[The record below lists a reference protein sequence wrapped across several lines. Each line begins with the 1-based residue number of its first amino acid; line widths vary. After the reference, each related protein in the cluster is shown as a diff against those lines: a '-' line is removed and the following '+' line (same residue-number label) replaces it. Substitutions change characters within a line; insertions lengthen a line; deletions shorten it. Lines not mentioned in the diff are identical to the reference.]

1 MCEEKIK
8 PNLIALVMSLC
19 LLFITFFS
27 GHTFAYDL
35 KRTFEDLSSIG
46 VAYSTHLFLHE
57 LGHQIVAEDI
67 GAKHHSIQF
76 FTSKDGKFY
85 PGLST
90 YQDIPKDSK
99 LPYATGG
106 ERMAGVT
113 FEYALSAYRKE
124 PTTFNKALLIFSNF
138 DFLIYTL
145 MGNYIEPHNDMYDP
159 NLIRSE
165 VGCSKETL
173 LGLVALKSLIN
184 TYRIFHEDTKIIPVV
199 DVDKH
204 AAYFMLRFN
213 WD

>member
-1 MCEEKIK
+1 MCLKKIK
-8 PNLIALVMSLC
+8 SNLITLVMILC

-27 GHTFAYDL
+27 GRTFAYDL
-35 KRTFEDLSSIG
+35 KSTLKDISSISA
-46 VAYSTHLFLHE
+46 AYSTHLFLHE
-57 LGHQIVAEDI
+57 LGHQIVADEV
-67 GAKHHSIQF
+67 GAKNHSIQF
-76 FTSKDGKFY
+76 FTTKDGKFY

-90 YQDIPKDSK
+90 YQNIPKDSK

-113 FEYALSAYRKE
+113 FEYALSSYRKN
-124 PTTFNKALLIFSNF
+124 PNTFNKALLFFSNF

-159 NLIRSE
+159 NLIRAE
-165 VGCSKETL
+165 TDCSKETL

-184 TYRIFHEDTKIIPVV
+184 TYRIFHEDINIIPVV